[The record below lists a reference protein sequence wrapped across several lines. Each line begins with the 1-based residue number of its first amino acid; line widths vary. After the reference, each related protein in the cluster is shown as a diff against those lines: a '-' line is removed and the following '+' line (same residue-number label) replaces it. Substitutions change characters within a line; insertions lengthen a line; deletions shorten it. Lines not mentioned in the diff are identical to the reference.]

1 MLLFRCLYQSSEA
14 KHLSLISGIPKI
26 QVSLKL
32 YTTANLI
39 LSLPFFFP
47 FCICLTLSLTVNDIN
62 YYFWGFFIES
72 HKSVL
77 SSWHAL
83 HDSNYIKVIKQN
95 SVPCCQ
101 THVFILLLIKS
112 KPKGKSKMDQNL
124 PFLFKNFII
133 EHTND
138 NLLNRNDDVEMHNKI

>member
-1 MLLFRCLYQSSEA
+1 MSLSEFWSKASEPNIWHSKNSSILETIHNSKPHPLFA
-14 KHLSLISGIPKI
+14 
-26 QVSLKL
+26 
-32 YTTANLI
+32 
-39 LSLPFFFP
+39 FFFP

-77 SSWHAL
+77 SSWHAP

-101 THVFILLLIKS
+101 THVSILLLIKS